1 MKVIKSLENS
11 GISLKGI
18 TRKITNQKGGFL
30 NSIWPLMRAGLPL
43 QKSVLI
49 PIAKN
54 VLLPFASSVKMSA
67 GDAAIPKK
75 IYVLSTTALIILDE
89 EINDIMKIVKSL
101 KESNLLIKG
110 ISKTIN
116 NDNKEQKKI
125 SFNAIRNISC

>member
-1 MKVIKSLENS
+1 
-11 GISLKGI
+11 
-18 TRKITNQKGGFL
+18 
-30 NSIWPLMRAGLPL
+30 MRAGLPL

-67 GDAAIPKK
+67 GDAATPKK

-110 ISKTIN
+110 VSKTIN

-125 SFNAIRNISC
+125 SFNAIRNISCQYVRKCITGREVIRAGKGAIKAGEGTITAGESF